1 MLNALRLRLAAL
13 ALLAWL
19 AGCGPGVGGTGTGVE
34 PADLASFG
42 ASPAPLCGSSFASA
56 LRCPPANGA
65 AVPAS
70 EGTATVLFVDSA
82 SSEQIGVTF
91 EANRLELEALC
102 QGLLFAGNWGIDAAG
117 ALRFYG
123 SVRSHASAPN
133 LPAVLSVQLQPG
145 GGTGELNALLQ
156 NLQGDV
162 LLGPVVL
169 RPATGAAATTC
180 P

>member
-1 MLNALRLRLAAL
+1 MLTALRLRLAAL

-34 PADLASFG
+34 PPDLASFG

-65 AVPAS
+65 TVPTS
-70 EGTATVLFVDSA
+70 EGTAAVVFVDSA
-82 SSEQIGVTF
+82 SGGQINVTF
-91 EANRLELEALC
+91 EANRLGLEAIC

-123 SVRSHASAPN
+123 SVRPRGSALD

-145 GGTGELNALLQ
+145 GGTGELNIVLQ

-169 RPATGAAATTC
+169 GPATGAVASAC